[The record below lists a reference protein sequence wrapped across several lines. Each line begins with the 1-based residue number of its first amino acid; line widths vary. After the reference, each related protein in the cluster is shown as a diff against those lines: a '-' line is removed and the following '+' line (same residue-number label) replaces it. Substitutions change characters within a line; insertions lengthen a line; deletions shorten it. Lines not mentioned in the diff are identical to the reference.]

1 MPTHASSI
9 GMKCQKLLL
18 MLQRIKNNGSA
29 EVASTILVVLLN
41 EVNRNKAMFLLFMV
55 PKEEK
60 QLSNPVS
67 D

>member
-1 MPTHASSI
+1 
-9 GMKCQKLLL
+9 
-18 MLQRIKNNGSA
+18 MLTRLKNNGST